1 MPHNTPSTIIYDP
14 QIPTQNLQII
24 TFQLSPISSF
34 LLCPKSILKK
44 TCKTLYIR
52 KAPTIFHQFQNRF
65 AKPNTSPK
73 LLQIPE
79 KMPRVQYMQS
89 ENVPAL
95 IRIILTDDDD
105 ALRAAL
111 GKSRHCINL
120 PYYGK
125 SAIYY
130 AIQFRA
136 EKCLNIL
143 LENGADSYRI
153 GCPKRRTTTSA
164 YHTAI
169 SNRSIPTRKTTTILN
184 LQKR

>member
-73 LLQIPE
+73 RLQIPE

-143 LENGADSYRI
+143 LENGAD
-153 GCPKRRTTTSA
+153 TS
-164 YHTAI
+164 
-169 SNRSIPTRKTTTILN
+169 SIV
-184 LQKR
+184 

>member
-1 MPHNTPSTIIYDP
+1 MPHTTLSTIIYDP

-95 IRIILTDDDD
+95 IRIILMDDDD

-130 AIQFRA
+130 DIQFRA
-136 EKCLNIL
+136 KNVSTFFWKMELTPAALRKDMENQQQL
-143 LENGADSYRI
+143 LDWLS
-153 GCPKRRTTTSA
+153 K
-164 YHTAI
+164 TA
-169 SNRSIPTRKTTTILN
+169 NN
-184 LQKR
+184 D